1 MDAFDIAQIMANQDP
16 KRPLKLRYGTVSSV
30 GKGGELE
37 VMPDGI
43 SGTPIPAVKCCSPSV
58 NDRVVLLTTET
69 EWLAVAVIGGHQGAI
84 DARGSS
90 KIDSLTLKSPLSL
103 ASGGTGATAS
113 AAARA
118 NLSVPGATHANGYWG
133 ITRPDGNGNDY
144 LRAPSDGFIPYQSG
158 GNGYLGTS
166 GWPWAAVYAKSM
178 YVNGTKVLSRDRMK
192 QIWSGTLSR
201 GGTVSIPAIA
211 DYVAI
216 GCHLDNEGT
225 MVVGF
230 RNNLAY
236 SLFRCVGAID
246 TGTATYLYVASFL
259 LSGTNVKLV
268 AACQQKQLSNGN
280 GGAAKSVTHIFGLF

>member
-37 VMPDGI
+37 VVPDGI

-58 NDRVVLLTTET
+58 NDRIVLLTTET

-166 GWPWAAVYAKSM
+166 GWPWNEIHGAKIFS
-178 YVNGTKVLSRDRMK
+178 NGKDLSTPTLL
-192 QIWSGTLSR
+192 WEGTLSA
-201 GGTVSIPAIA
+201 GGIIA
-211 DYVAI
+211 LPSA
-216 GCHLDNEGT
+216 
-225 MVVGF
+225 
-230 RNNLAY
+230 AKY
-236 SLFRCVGAID
+236 SLFIVGFNPYGISGIGTKKGGWIMAVGAYD
-246 TGTATYLYVASFL
+246 NGSSTTLYVASMTFDGYTL
-259 LSGTNVKLV
+259 ALSKGSAHKMFSEHYANNVYSIYGV
-268 AACQQKQLSNGN
+268 
-280 GGAAKSVTHIFGLF
+280 I